1 MFQLSSTQG
10 ECHVLHYVLDECQFC
25 LFLCIFFYMARLE
38 YEHKRGL
45 DISSRITKLEA
56 TLANLR
62 SALKNVEERETELKY
77 AADKYS
83 SEIDQLKE
91 EVLGNY

>member
-1 MFQLSSTQG
+1 
-10 ECHVLHYVLDECQFC
+10 
-25 LFLCIFFYMARLE
+25 MARLE
-38 YEHKRGL
+38 YEHKRGF
-45 DISSRITKLEA
+45 DISSRITKLEN

-62 SALKNVEERETELKY
+62 SALKDVEERETEIKS

>member
-1 MFQLSSTQG
+1 
-10 ECHVLHYVLDECQFC
+10 
-25 LFLCIFFYMARLE
+25 MARLE

-45 DISSRITKLEA
+45 DISSRITKLET

-62 SALKNVEERETELKY
+62 SALKNVEERETELKS